1 MCRVV
6 FVGRWPR
13 DGGTVSIQP
22 ETQLPIKR
30 PDNGQPHRIGPE
42 KNGDIGMWLLR
53 FRQAT

>member
-6 FVGRWPR
+6 FVGRLPR